1 MEIFEKLSPFMLRS
15 GIIEVGRD
23 RLKQVA
29 HKLAFLLVTEDL
41 SSNSLQELLE
51 TFDCPIFRYLTMA
64 DVAKYFNYQG
74 TKVLG
79 FRRNELSAQVMK
91 ALKGYGVTR
100 GAKIPSHPNVA
111 ILGASGI
118 GRHHA
123 NWWRLEGARV
133 AAFLGSNP
141 ESIAKT
147 TDTLKTMFSFDG
159 RGYCDLEELLT
170 TEKPDIVDVC
180 LPPQMHYNA
189 VKNALVAGCHV
200 LCEKPFV
207 YDDGKSPEEL
217 LEQARE
223 LTLLAEEKQLSLG
236 ICTQYV
242 VAADEIRR
250 LWLEEHTG
258 EHITS
263 FEGRLIS
270 PTRNRPPNA
279 KWTWIDLAP
288 HMLGVAQVLSGCG
301 EIDYDNVKTT
311 FEGHLAE
318 VTFPCKC
325 RDGRILDCKIT
336 TFHRDEEPK
345 NVRQIVLNGEL
356 YDVGGRLDENKVFQM
371 DIQTPSGIVEKPDM
385 MRLLIRNYLHG
396 CLKVPGRMARQNLEW
411 MLKII
416 EIAEGK

>member
-1 MEIFEKLSPFMLRS
+1 MEIFDKLSPFMLRS

-23 RLKQVA
+23 RLKQVS
-29 HKLAFLLVTEDL
+29 HKLAFLLATEDL

-64 DVAKYFNYQG
+64 DVERYFNYQG

-100 GAKIPSHPNVA
+100 GERIPSHPRVA

-123 NWWRLEGARV
+123 NWWRLEGAQV
-133 AAFLGSNP
+133 AAFLGSNA

-147 TDTLKTMFSFDG
+147 ADTLKSMFPFDG
-159 RGYCDLEELLT
+159 HGYVDLQELLA

-180 LPPQMHYNA
+180 LPPKMHYDA
-189 VKNALVAGCHV
+189 VKTALEADCHV

-207 YDDGKSPEEL
+207 YDDDKSSEEL

-223 LTLLAEEKQLSLG
+223 LMLLADEKKLSLG

-250 LWLEEHTG
+250 LWLEEHAG

-301 EIDYDNVKTT
+301 DIDWANVKTT

-318 VTFPCKC
+318 ATFPCKC
-325 RDGRILDCKIT
+325 RDGRVLDCKIT

-345 NVRQIVLNGEL
+345 NVRQITLNGEL

-371 DIQTPSGIVEKPDM
+371 DIQTPNGIVEKPDM

-396 CLKVPGRMARQNLEW
+396 CLKVPARMARQNLEW
-411 MLKII
+411 MLKVI
-416 EIAEGK
+416 ELAEKK